1 MTAIVLFA
9 VLGALLFLLFRIMML
24 PMKLFWKLLV
34 NSVCGFLILVIWNL
48 FSGLTGIVFALNLIT
63 VAVVSLLGL
72 PGFGCLLLLQFL

>member
-72 PGFGCLLLLQFL
+72 PGFG